1 VPLAG
6 FLSST
11 QPRFAVLVLAG
22 AAGALLLTLLD
33 RFRGRLTPIALRASA
48 DLALL
53 TPLAL
58 LLR

>member
-1 VPLAG
+1 
-6 FLSST
+6 LSST